1 MAGGLRQAWAR
12 SAPGPGATAGPPGL
26 TPRDHRQIRKGRR
39 RRAPKFPW
47 SCHFLPPRLW
57 VQRPERQRA
66 TTGVAGSVETC
77 ALRKGCS
84 ATAATP
90 GTHARPR
97 RARTGACGMPPC
109 GREAP
114 GPSGSV
120 PVTGLCPAAPSP
132 GLPSQHD
139 GGGRGRLSAPTP
151 RGWTVPRHSETQR
164 RGRTGGLQPRRPH
177 GAAASAHPAPRGP
190 GGQERTRPPGSR
202 RQHPRA
208 ALRLRCSAA
217 PLPCRTGAG
226 LSVLCDR
233 DPAAAVPRVEPGW
246 GPAGSRRGS
255 ACHRAPLPASRQC
268 LPAAAPSL
276 PLGA

>member
-12 SAPGPGATAGPPGL
+12 SAPRPGATAGPPGL

-77 ALRKGCS
+77 ALHKGCS

-109 GREAP
+109 GREAK
-114 GPSGSV
+114 
-120 PVTGLCPAAPSP
+120 A
-132 GLPSQHD
+132 
-139 GGGRGRLSAPTP
+139 
-151 RGWTVPRHSETQR
+151 R
-164 RGRTGGLQPRRPH
+164 RGASRSRGCAPRRPRQASLRSTTAV
-177 GAAASAHPAPRGP
+177 AAEGFRPPHHEGGRCHVTARPDTMAGLEGCSRAGHTELPRA
-190 GGQERTRPPGSR
+190 RTRPPEAQAARSARGPPGSR

-226 LSVLCDR
+226 PLCSATVTPLR
-233 DPAAAVPRVEPGW
+233 RSLAW
-246 GPAGSRRGS
+246 SPAGARRVHAGEVLATGPRSRQAAS
-255 ACHRAPLPASRQC
+255 ACPRLPHRSP
-268 LPAAAPSL
+268 
-276 PLGA
+276 

>member
-12 SAPGPGATAGPPGL
+12 SAPRPGATAGPPGL
-26 TPRDHRQIRKGRR
+26 TPRDHRQIRKGCR

-90 GTHARPR
+90 GTHARAR

-151 RGWTVPRHSETQR
+151 RGWTVPRHSETR
-164 RGRTGGLQPRRPH
+164 HHGRTGGLQPRRPH
-177 GAAASAHPAPRGP
+177 GAAASAHPAPRAPADSTPEQPSGC
-190 GGQERTRPPGSR
+190 G
-202 RQHPRA
+202 A
-208 ALRLRCSAA
+208 VLLRC
-217 PLPCRTGAG
+217 
-226 LSVLCDR
+226 
-233 DPAAAVPRVEPGW
+233 
-246 GPAGSRRGS
+246 PAGRAPASPCSATVTPLRRSLAWSPAGARRAHAGEVPATGPRSRQAAS
-255 ACHRAPLPASRQC
+255 ACPRLPHRSP
-268 LPAAAPSL
+268 
-276 PLGA
+276 